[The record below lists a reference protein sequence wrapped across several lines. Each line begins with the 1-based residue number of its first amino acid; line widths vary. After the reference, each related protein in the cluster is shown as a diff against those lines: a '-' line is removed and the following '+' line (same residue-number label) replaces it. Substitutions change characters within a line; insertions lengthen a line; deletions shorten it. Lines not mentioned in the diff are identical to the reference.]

1 MRGPLDKNLILP
13 AALALLLAAVSLGG
27 ERGVLWL
34 RYDRLLIA
42 DGEWWRLIT
51 SHLVHTGTGHLLL
64 NLAGLLVIFLAFGP
78 LYPPQSWLLGLLICM
93 ASISTAQLFFCPEL
107 QWYVGFSGVLHGL
120 AAMGFVGGIRNGDR
134 LCVIGLTALLAKLLL
149 EQLYGPSAQTVH
161 LIHAPVIVNAHL
173 YGAVSGGA
181 AACLFFLRQSRPAL
195 RRSFNR
201 QAVI

>member
-13 AALALLLAAVSLGG
+13 TALALLLAAVSLAG

-34 RYDRLLIA
+34 RYDRFLIA
-42 DGEWWRLIT
+42 DGEWWRIIT

-64 NLAGLLVIFLAFGP
+64 NLAGLFVIFLALGQ
-78 LYPPQSWLLGLLICM
+78 LYPPQTWLLSLIICM
-93 ASISTAQLFFCPEL
+93 AGISSGQLLFCPEL

-120 AAMGFVGGIRNGDR
+120 AVMGFAGGIRNGDR
-134 LCVIGLTALLAKLLL
+134 LCLIGLTALLAKLLI

-181 AACLFFLRQSRPAL
+181 AACLSFLCRARPAIHH
-195 RRSFNR
+195 SFNR
-201 QAVI
+201 RAVI